1 MNDDDFGQQGWDDVA
16 SLDAQDVDRAE
27 VARDDELLDLLGSGE
42 LTDSDDPLVALLAD
56 WRAETDA
63 AAMPPLPSAEE
74 IEVAMASNVTQLR
87 PRRVWTRRG
96 DHHHGTRPA
105 LWQAVTG
112 AAAVAA
118 MIVGGLSVAAHSA
131 MPGDPLWGV
140 SKTIFSDRAGEV
152 ELVNDLSEYLAA
164 ADDAARE
171 GDHSEAERL
180 LEQVSQRLD
189 EVTNAAER
197 VELMKRRDAIL
208 RDLSRVTPTA
218 VPSPAPAP
226 DPGPAPAPQPGQATL
241 VPGVPVPLPSN
252 LIPPPAPGM
261 PVIPLPMDGLGI
273 STTLQ
278 IPVDTQRLQDFL
290 APTTGIPADTLNQET
305 QTQTSPTRVTVT
317 TQVPTTTAQS
327 QPEGPAKDVA
337 PSNSGK
343 STSPTN

>member
-87 PRRVWTRRG
+87 PRRGWTRRG

-189 EVTNAAER
+189 EVNNAAER

-208 RDLSRVTPTA
+208 RDLSRVTPSA

-226 DPGPAPAPQPGQATL
+226 EPGPAPAPQPGQATL

-327 QPEGPAKDVA
+327 EGPAKGSTPDI
-337 PSNSGK
+337 SSGA
-343 STSPTN
+343 TSPTN